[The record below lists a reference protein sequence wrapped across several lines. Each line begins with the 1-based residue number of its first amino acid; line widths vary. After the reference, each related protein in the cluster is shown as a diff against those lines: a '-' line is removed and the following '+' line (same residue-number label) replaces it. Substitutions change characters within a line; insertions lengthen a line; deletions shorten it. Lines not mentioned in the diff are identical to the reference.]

1 MKEGRTR
8 HMTLLT
14 KIGRAFIFDLFW
26 ILYLKIVNAV
36 FMKNAAADTR
46 EQRCLFIV

>member
-1 MKEGRTR
+1 MKERRTR
-8 HMTLLT
+8 YMALLT
-14 KIGRAFIFDLFW
+14 KIGHAFIL
-26 ILYLKIVNAV
+26 ILILNLKMVHTV

>member
-1 MKEGRTR
+1 MKERRTR
-8 HMTLLT
+8 YMALLT
-14 KIGRAFIFDLFW
+14 KIGRAFIFDL
-26 ILYLKIVNAV
+26 ILILNLKMVHTV